1 MNSALLR
8 CGLESP
14 EQVKALCASMF
25 GSELRGKAHVGH
37 LKTDPMRVARILQ
50 LRAQGFIIRDIAK
63 QVGIGKSTIVEIL
76 NGRAKGTK

>member
-37 LKTDPMRVARILQ
+37 LKTDPMRVARIIQ
-50 LRAQGFIIRDIAK
+50 LRTEGLIIKEIARR
-63 QVGIGKSTIVEIL
+63 VGVCKSTVVEIL
-76 NGRAKGTK
+76 NGRAKGAK